1 MFPLLTI
8 GFEHVFRV
16 FDGNV
21 ETLQSSVDS
30 CDSGVG
36 VVGLDTFDL
45 VKKFFEV
52 IHCCALVSDRDV
64 ELLDIGLLMIR
75 ELCSIRVGW

>member
-36 VVGLDTFDL
+36 VVGLDCLTD
-45 VKKFFEV
+45 EQ
-52 IHCCALVSDRDV
+52 ADT
-64 ELLDIGLLMIR
+64 
-75 ELCSIRVGW
+75 